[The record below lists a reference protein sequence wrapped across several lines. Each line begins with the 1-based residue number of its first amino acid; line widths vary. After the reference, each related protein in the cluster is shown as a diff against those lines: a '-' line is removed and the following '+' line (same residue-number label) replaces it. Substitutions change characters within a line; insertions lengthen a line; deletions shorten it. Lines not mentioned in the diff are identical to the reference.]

1 MLRGIAA
8 IRTRDMTSP
17 QSLET
22 RAFQLLQ
29 PPAAGG
35 LSPEQL
41 TQLQLATTEAGG
53 KDAAILVV
61 DDSDAMR
68 DLIVLLL
75 QSHGYTQITAAVD
88 GRMALNLIRRQAFD
102 LVILDIEMPVVDGY
116 QVLREL
122 KDDPELR
129 HLPVIVTSG
138 VGGLDPVVQCINL
151 GAEDFLSKPIENVIF
166 RARVAASLE
175 RKRLRDLERLRLVQL
190 RHEHRLLEIE
200 QERSEQ
206 LLLSI
211 LPAAVARRLKRGERT
226 IAERY
231 AAVTVLF
238 ADVVDFS
245 VLASSIPPEELVSLL
260 NDLFSRFDQLA
271 SRYGLEKIKTVGDCY
286 FVVGGLPEPR
296 ADHAAA
302 VAGMALDMR
311 DAVGAFNAARGRSLE
326 LRIGLNSGPVV
337 AGVIGRQKFSYDLW
351 GTTVNLASRMQSSGL
366 PGSIQ
371 VSAATHDLLAG
382 GFQLTPRG
390 TVACKGLGEVR
401 TYLLHGREAAP
412 AAV

>member
-75 QSHGYTQITAAVD
+75 QSHGYNQITAAVD

-102 LVILDIEMPVVDGY
+102 LVILDIEMPDVDGY

-211 LPAAVARRLKRGERT
+211 LPAAVARRLKWGERT

-245 VLASSIPPEELVSLL
+245 VLASCIPPEELVSLL